1 MTHERERDI
10 QNEIR
15 LALSD
20 DYDLMRNNVGKV
32 MVDGR
37 ALKYGLCVGSADL
50 IGLRRR
56 DGKFVAIEVKTSTGK
71 LSQEQVAFIA
81 RITMSGGI
89 AICARS
95 AEDALNQL
103 KAL

>member
-1 MTHERERDI
+1 MASERDI

-15 LALSD
+15 LALSEK
-20 DYDLMRNNVGKV
+20 YDLMRNNVGKI

-56 DGKFVAIEVKTSTGK
+56 DGRFVAIEVKTSVGK
-71 LSQEQVAFIA
+71 LSPEQRAFIA
-81 RITMSGGI
+81 RINASGGI

-95 AEDALNQL
+95 AKDALEQL
-103 KAL
+103 KEK